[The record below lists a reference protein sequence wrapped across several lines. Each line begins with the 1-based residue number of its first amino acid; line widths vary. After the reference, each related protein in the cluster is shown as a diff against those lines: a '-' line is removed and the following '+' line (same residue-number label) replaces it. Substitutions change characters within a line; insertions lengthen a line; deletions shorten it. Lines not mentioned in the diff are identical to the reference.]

1 MPTLHPLKEYNLK
14 RQLLNIIAQKAIT
27 TVFQPIFNVHEKS
40 IFGYEALTRGPENSE
55 LRAPDAL
62 FHCATQ
68 HNLLSELEIL
78 CRDKAISHFAQL
90 KLQGKLFLN
99 ISPLVLLNNNHPQ
112 GETIRLVR
120 QAGLSCKQIVIEL
133 SEKYP
138 VPNNTMLSEALAKY
152 RQFGFDVAI
161 DDLGAGY
168 SGLKLW
174 SQLRPNIVKIDRY
187 FVENCHQDS
196 FKRKFLKAIFDLAQ
210 SAKAQVIVEGIETLA
225 EFELLQSLGM
235 VYAQGFYLARPN
247 AKPIKHYPQHLDAD
261 YQHQVLSVDL
271 KRVSQG

>member
-1 MPTLHPLKEYNLK
+1 MKK
-14 RQLLNIIAQKAIT
+14 QLLAILASKAIT
-27 TVFQPIFNVHEKS
+27 TVFQPIFNVQTKT
-40 IFGYEALTRGPENSE
+40 ILGYEALSRGPENTGLYS
-55 LRAPDAL
+55 PDAL
-62 FHCATQ
+62 FQMATQ
-68 HNLLSELEIL
+68 YDLLSELEIL
-78 CRDKAISHFAQL
+78 CRDKAISRFAEL

-99 ISPLVLLNNNHPQ
+99 ISPLVLLSKNHPQ
-112 GETIRLVR
+112 GETVKLVQ
-120 QAGLSCKQIVIEL
+120 QAGLSCDQIVIEL

-152 RQFGFDVAI
+152 RKFGFDVAI

-210 SAKAQVIVEGIETLA
+210 SAKAQVIVEGIETID
-225 EFELLQSLGM
+225 EFELLQRLGM
-235 VYAQGFYLARPN
+235 VYAQGFYLA
-247 AKPIKHYPQHLDAD
+247 KPALEPTSVYPVYLDAN
-261 YQHQVLSVDL
+261 YQHQFTATHL
-271 KRVSQG
+271 KNTLHG